1 MTVTNTAARNRK
13 VSVLAALGTML
24 ALLSSPPV
32 HAEFDSFRPFLPLQ
46 VSTAPAN
53 GDLNPYGLVF
63 VPAVFPSGGVLK
75 PGQMLVSNFND
86 TSLQGRGSTI
96 ITIDPNNGQTGLF
109 FQGTPPIGFTNTLG
123 VVHAGLVFAGSVF
136 TQDGTSS
143 TAASGGLYVLDASG
157 HVVTTF
163 GASKL
168 INGPWGLAINDQGL
182 GAQLFVSNVF
192 DGTVTRLDVTFGNG
206 SPTVR
211 NFLKIGSGYGF
222 GPDTA
227 AVVVGPAGLA
237 YDALQDILFVASEKD
252 DTIFALRGA
261 GRTHTDLGTGT
272 VVYQDAA
279 HLHGPLG
286 LIFAPNGDLLVAN
299 ADPNV
304 SQDPTEPSEIV
315 EFTRSGSFVR
325 QYSVDPNLG
334 SAFALGV
341 SRRDGG
347 RLRGTV
353 REDVTSSQP
362 ASNARWCSARI
373 PRAVSATMR
382 SSLPPGR
389 VGRLV
394 TRCLRIIV
402 RPGRGV
408 ILPSFAMVL
417 GRLGSLETEDTR
429 QHGTPRSS
437 IPVAMRGS
445 VLTPA
450 RTVAQKRRGPPWWP
464 P

>member
-1 MTVTNTAARNRK
+1 MRAAQASAESSGLVAEAVGESFPKEKPMTITNTAARNRK

-32 HAEFDSFRPFLPLQ
+32 HADFGFFRPFLPLQ
-46 VSTAPAN
+46 VSTSPAN
-53 GDLNPYGLVF
+53 GDLNPYGLAF
-63 VPAVFPSGGVLK
+63 VPALFPSGGILK

-96 ITIDPNNGQTGLF
+96 ITIDPSNGQTGLF
-109 FQGTPPIGFTNTLG
+109 FQGTPPIGFTNALG

-143 TAASGGLYVLDASG
+143 TAASGGLYVLNASG

-168 INGPWGLAINDQGL
+168 INGPWGLAINDQGF

-206 SPTVR
+206 GLTVR

-222 GPDTA
+222 GPDSA

-237 YDALQDILFVASEKD
+237 YDALQDTLFVASEKD

-261 GRTHTDLGTGT
+261 GGTRTDLGTGT
-272 VVYQDAA
+272 AVYQDAA

-286 LIFAPNGDLLVAN
+286 LIFAPNGNLLVAN

-304 SQDPTEPSEIV
+304 SQDPAEPSEIV

-325 QYSVDPNLG
+325 QYSVDPTLG

-341 SRRDGG
+341 SRRDGAQVFAYVDDS
-347 RLRGTV
+347 LSTC
-353 REDVTSSQP
+353 TILTTLSSENGD
-362 ASNARWCSARI
+362 AS
-373 PRAVSATMR
+373 
-382 SSLPPGR
+382 G
-389 VGRLV
+389 
-394 TRCLRIIV
+394 
-402 RPGRGV
+402 
-408 ILPSFAMVL
+408 
-417 GRLGSLETEDTR
+417 E
-429 QHGTPRSS
+429 Q
-437 IPVAMRGS
+437 
-445 VLTPA
+445 
-450 RTVAQKRRGPPWWP
+450 
-464 P
+464 